1 MVGVCVLSSST
12 HIISNE
18 SWREVTSMIVIETD
32 KRFYELRLLSLL
44 STELIIVRMDGLCS
58 LIVGKIHGAGK
69 LE

>member
-1 MVGVCVLSSST
+1 
-12 HIISNE
+12 
-18 SWREVTSMIVIETD
+18 MIVIETD